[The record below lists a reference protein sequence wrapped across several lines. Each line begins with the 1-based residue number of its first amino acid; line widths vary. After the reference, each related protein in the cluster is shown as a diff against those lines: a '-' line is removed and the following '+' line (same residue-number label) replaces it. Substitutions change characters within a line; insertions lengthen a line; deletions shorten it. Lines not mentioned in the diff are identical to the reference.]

1 MGFSR
6 QEIAEEM
13 EHKRQILHALIR
25 RRRPLELQ
33 VAQRGLSTPPEIF
46 TEISTLSEQIRIQ
59 EDEMARLE
67 TLAAEGQ
74 ISIVEAEYKVMVAKA
89 WDTQRGKPTLTGA
102 AELELLR
109 LRMGLF
115 PEKAYQIENEIRV
128 GLAEEAF
135 SSLDTDFFERLPIK
149 PEPKRIEAQ
158 KVYEPASEDNNSGR
172 DQFGAIIQGQI
183 HIQHFNISSIGFR
196 SGSDDQFE
204 VSLRIIGRAIRL
216 DHETALRLFLVVL
229 PPAYRLDIEEFGKQ
243 LIRANRVWNYQ
254 ADREVFDCFL
264 NNLACELESQEAV
277 ICMEDV

>member
-6 QEIAEEM
+6 QEIEEEL
-13 EHKRQILHALIR
+13 EHKRQILRALIR

-46 TEISTLSEQIRIQ
+46 TEISTLSEQIHIQ

-89 WDTQRGKPTLTGA
+89 WDTQRGKPTLTGS

-109 LRMGLF
+109 LRMGIV

-135 SSLDTDFFERLPIK
+135 SNLDTDFFERLPVK

-158 KVYEPASEDNNSGR
+158 KVYEPTSEYNNSGR
-172 DQFGAIIQGQI
+172 DQISNIIQGEI
-183 HIQHFNISSIGFR
+183 HISSLSISHSRFFP
-196 SGSDDQFE
+196 GSDDPFE
-204 VSLRIIGRAIRL
+204 GSLRVIGRSIRL
-216 DHETALRLFLVVL
+216 DHLTALRLFLVVL
-229 PPAYRLDIEEFGKQ
+229 PPIYRLDIEEFGKQ

-254 ADREVFDCFL
+254 ADREVFDYFL
-264 NNLACELESQEAV
+264 NNLASELENQESV
-277 ICMEDV
+277 ICVEDV